1 MLLADLAG
9 DSDEHVP
16 SLVDDRAKRIEGDR
30 PYHDDVPSSPWTL
43 SLPSP
48 PDVAQKTDRTFVA
61 RRRRAARRLRVG
73 DEERVVLAGHPG
85 VSVHGGF
92 QLLRAGVVGSR
103 GEGAVA

>member
-43 SLPSP
+43 SLPFP
-48 PDVAQKTDRTFVA
+48 PEVTRSADRTFVA
-61 RRRRAARRLRVG
+61 GRRRAAQRLRVG
-73 DEERVVLAGHPG
+73 DEERVVLTAHLKNPWH
-85 VSVHGGF
+85 VGF
-92 QLLRAGVVGSR
+92 DAPV
-103 GEGAVA
+103 AVIVRIR